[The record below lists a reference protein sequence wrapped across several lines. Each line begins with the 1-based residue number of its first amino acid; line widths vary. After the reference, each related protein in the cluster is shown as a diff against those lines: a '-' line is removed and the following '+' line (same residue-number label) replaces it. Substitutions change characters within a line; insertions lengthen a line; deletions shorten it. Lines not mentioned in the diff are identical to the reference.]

1 MILKK
6 LTKTIL
12 CASLFVACKTSE
24 TPNPISKLPEEN
36 TLQTESIG
44 TGGYTYSILGSAAD
58 VTTTTTGATIC
69 AGGGTDVDA
78 AMTWML
84 QQSGGG
90 DVVVIRNAQPNATPS
105 ATYDAY
111 NNYFKNQLGVTVNS
125 VETIFL
131 NAKTVAQNQEVI
143 DKVRAAEC
151 LFFTGGD
158 QATYYNFI
166 EGTGLEDAINY
177 LKNTK
182 KVPVGGTSA
191 GCAIQGKT
199 MFTAANGTITS
210 TDALTNPYNSLVTLQ
225 RDNFM
230 NTPYL
235 SNTITDTHFNNPDRR
250 GRLMTFMAR
259 MSKDY
264 GIIPRGIGIDEQ
276 TVVAIQANGTA
287 KIFGIGYAFFC
298 EQNYTS
304 SGNPE
309 TCVAGSK
316 LDWYRSKK
324 AVYCHRVQATATGSN
339 TFNVSS
345 WSPGSTGVLSQY
357 YYVDKGTFFKN

>member
-1 MILKK
+1 MKIIK
-6 LTKTIL
+6 LL
-12 CASLFVACKTSE
+12 CFSLSIASLMACQSSEQIIEKTVPQPQIP
-24 TPNPISKLPEEN
+24 TN
-36 TLQTESIG
+36 ESIG
-44 TGGYTYSILGSAAD
+44 TGGYTYSLLGSAAD
-58 VTTTTTGATIC
+58 VTTTTMGATIC
-69 AGGGTDVDA
+69 AGGGTDFDA

-90 DVVVIRNAQPNATPS
+90 DIVVIRNAQLNATPS

-111 NNYFKNQLGVTVNS
+111 NDYFKNQLGVTVNS

-131 NAKTVAQNQEVI
+131 NNKTVAQNQEVI
-143 DKVRAAEC
+143 NKVKAAEC

-158 QATYYNFI
+158 QATYYSFI

-199 MFTAANGTITS
+199 LFTAANGTITS
-210 TDALTNPYNSLVTLQ
+210 ADALLNPYNSKVTLQ

-230 NTPYL
+230 DTPYL
-235 SNTITDTHFNNPDRR
+235 GNTITDTHFNNPDRR

-264 GIIPRGIGIDEQ
+264 NVFPRGIGIDEQ
-276 TVVAIQANGTA
+276 TVVCIQANGNA
-287 KIFGIGYAFFC
+287 KIFGNGYAFFC

-309 TCVAGSK
+309 TCVSSTK
-316 LDWYRSKK
+316 LDWYRSQK
-324 AVYCHRVQATATGSN
+324 AVYCHRVQGSPTGAN

-345 WSPGSTGVLSQY
+345 WTPGSSGVYSQY
-357 YYVDKGTFFKN
+357 YYVDKGTFGRN

>member
-1 MILKK
+1 MLKSNF
-6 LTKTIL
+6 TKMMLIFSTL
-12 CASLFVACKTSE
+12 SACQ
-24 TPNPISKLPEEN
+24 TPEN
-36 TLQTESIG
+36 TIPSNKNASTEKVTATG

-58 VTTTTTGATIC
+58 VTTTTTGATVC
-69 AGGGTDVDA
+69 AGGGTDYDA

-105 ATYDAY
+105 ATYDGY
-111 NNYFKNQLGVTVNS
+111 NDYFKNQLGVTVNS

-131 NAKTVAQNQEVI
+131 NSKTVAQNQEVI
-143 DKVRAAEC
+143 NKVRAAEC

-158 QATYYNFI
+158 QATYFNFI

-199 MFTAANGTITS
+199 MYTAANGTITS
-210 TDALTNPYNSLVTLQ
+210 GEALLNPFNTKLTLQ

-230 NTPYL
+230 NTPYM

-250 GRLMTFMAR
+250 GRLMAFMAR
-259 MSKDY
+259 MNKDY
-264 GIIPRGIGIDEQ
+264 GILPRGIGIDEQ
-276 TVVAIQANGTA
+276 TVICIQENGNA
-287 KIFGIGYAFFC
+287 KVFGNGYAFFC
-298 EQNYTS
+298 SQYYSS
-304 SGNPE
+304 SGGAE
-309 TCVAGSK
+309 TCVSGTK
-316 LDWYRSKK
+316 LDWYRSRQ
-324 AVYCHRVQATATGSN
+324 AVRCHRVQGSATGAN
-339 TFNVSS
+339 TFNVST
-345 WSPGSTGVLSQY
+345 WSPGSTGVFSQY
-357 YYVDKGTFFKN
+357 YYVDRGVFSRN